1 MAVAVGVGMDSAV
14 VGRVWVTVGADDT
27 GSTCVDPELLLS
39 MGEENEDVPAI
50 FVSRTLWCSECF
62 G

>member
-14 VGRVWVTVGADDT
+14 VWRVWVTVGADDT
-27 GSTCVDPELLLS
+27 RSTCVDPELLVN

-50 FVSRTLWCSECF
+50 FVSRTLWCSERF